1 MTSMEL
7 EAYKAELACEILTTD
22 SRQVLDEVKR
32 YLPSLVKKQRR
43 NKKQLVKKKFLP
55 GLMRD

>member
-32 YLPSLVKKQRR
+32 LLTKLCKKKK
-43 NKKQLVKKKFLP
+43 KKQLVKKKFLP